1 MFMQRFRTKEW
12 INEWITQIWNLGYR
26 ILCYLFWSA
35 EYTHFCY
42 CYTIS
47 NTDCREI
54 WKLYFLVSSDHSFC
68 NSFSHEICS
77 MKNARISYSFLLI
90 SQGANLWY
98 STPTYF
104 FFNYKLCW
112 QRGDHFSKKSYPNS
126 YYEKYIF
133 AKDLTDTKRV
143 LIWKFIDSENKVKET
158 NKQSILSNFF

>member
-54 WKLYFLVSSDHSFC
+54 WKLYFLMSSDHSFC

-90 SQGANLWY
+90 SQGANLWH

-104 FFNYKLCW
+104 F
-112 QRGDHFSKKSYPNS
+112 SITNS
-126 YYEKYIF
+126 
-133 AKDLTDTKRV
+133 AD
-143 LIWKFIDSENKVKET
+143 KEAI
-158 NKQSILSNFF
+158 ILARKAIPIHIMRNIYLPKI